1 MRRGSIRIGSCAQRG
16 YSYELR
22 AAPAYILSNRYM
34 DSEMGYR
41 SSVDAVG
48 EESNKN
54 CDETHNTEYRGR
66 DALQAEVVRRGEEI
80 CGRWEDADVCGQRP
94 EGSIDDVQ
102 ETPFRISEY
111 RLRINLVVNRNDGG
125 GYSSLTT
132 QNNGD
137 NYGVS
142 VYMDTKSS
150 QRRRYHE
157 TNNGSRSG

>member
-22 AAPAYILSNRYM
+22 AVSAYILSIRYV

-54 CDETHNTEYRGR
+54 CDETHNTKYRGR
-66 DALQAEVVRRGEEI
+66 DALQAEVVRRGEEFS
-80 CGRWEDADVCGQRP
+80 GRWEDAVASGQRP

-102 ETPFRISEY
+102 ETPFRISAY
-111 RLRINLVVNRNDGG
+111 RRRISLVVN
-125 GYSSLTT
+125 T
-132 QNNGD
+132 
-137 NYGVS
+137 
-142 VYMDTKSS
+142 
-150 QRRRYHE
+150 E
-157 TNNGSRSG
+157 TMEVVIAA